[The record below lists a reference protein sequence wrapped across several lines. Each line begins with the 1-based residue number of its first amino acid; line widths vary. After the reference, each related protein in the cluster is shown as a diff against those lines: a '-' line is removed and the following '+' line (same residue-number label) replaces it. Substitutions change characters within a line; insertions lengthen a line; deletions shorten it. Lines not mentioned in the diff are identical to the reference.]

1 MNEETRRMIEALAS
15 KLGTTVE
22 HLWGVLLRQA
32 YISFWT
38 DILYY
43 LITVAIVLFA
53 IKFSLKAW
61 RKGDESTW
69 NDDEWRLLSIGLGL
83 LALILTIVAIVCIS
97 DTVTK
102 IANPEYWALKELLA
116 TVKSK

>member
-1 MNEETRRMIEALAS
+1 MNEETRKMIEALAS

-22 HLWGVLLRQA
+22 HLWEVLIRQA

-43 LITVAIVLFA
+43 LITAAIVLFA
-53 IKFSLKAW
+53 VKFSLKAW
-61 RKGDESTW
+61 RKSDESTW
-69 NDDEWRLLSIGLGL
+69 NDDEWRMLPIGLCL
-83 LALILTIVAIVCIS
+83 FALILSIIAVVCVG

-102 IANPEYWALKELLA
+102 VANPEYWALKEVLA
-116 TVKSK
+116 TVKK